1 MKKIWL
7 VTKREYITRV
17 KKKSFL
23 VMTLLSPLL
32 IVLFYGIIFYFS
44 FNKDISD
51 TSKKVLIVDESGVFK
66 NQLKNSK
73 TISFEYVDINKND
86 IQKILELDENYGIIF
101 IPSFADSIKELEF
114 LGKEQPSLNTL
125 DYIESQFLSTIKN
138 KKLSEKGIDKE
149 ILTQINSQKLNL
161 KTIKYTEKGI
171 EKGNSGVTTMIGFI
185 GAFLI
190 YLFIFLYG
198 IQVMR
203 GVIEEK
209 TNRIVEVIISSVK
222 PFQLMMGK
230 IIGIAMVGLT
240 QFLLWIILVSVLSG
254 PVSGT
259 VMNLMDV
266 APSEIAASQGANIP
280 ENTNEGGVG
289 GFINDLGNYNFT
301 LILCM
306 FLFYFISGYLFYG
319 SLFAAIGSAVDNET
333 DTQQFMFPMT
343 MPLILA
349 FVLAQSVVVN
359 APNGSI
365 AVWLSMIPFTSPVV
379 MMVRLPFGVPVWQ
392 ILVSMLSMI
401 SGFIF
406 TVWLAGRIYR
416 IGILTFGKKPSYKEI
431 WKWLFMNN

>member
-1 MKKIWL
+1 
-7 VTKREYITRV
+7 
-17 KKKSFL
+17 
-23 VMTLLSPLL
+23 
-32 IVLFYGIIFYFS
+32 
-44 FNKDISD
+44 
-51 TSKKVLIVDESGVFK
+51 
-66 NQLKNSK
+66 
-73 TISFEYVDINKND
+73 
-86 IQKILELDENYGIIF
+86 
-101 IPSFADSIKELEF
+101 
-114 LGKEQPSLNTL
+114 
-125 DYIESQFLSTIKN
+125 
-138 KKLSEKGIDKE
+138 
-149 ILTQINSQKLNL
+149 
-161 KTIKYTEKGI
+161 
-171 EKGNSGVTTMIGFI
+171 
-185 GAFLI
+185 
-190 YLFIFLYG
+190 
-198 IQVMR
+198 
-203 GVIEEK
+203 
-209 TNRIVEVIISSVK
+209 
-222 PFQLMMGK
+222 
-230 IIGIAMVGLT
+230 
-240 QFLLWIILVSVLSG
+240 LVSVLSG

>member
-51 TSKKVLIVDESGVFK
+51 TSKKVLIVDESGNFE

-73 TISFEYVDINKND
+73 TISFVYTDIKKD
-86 IQKILELDENYGIIF
+86 EVEEVLKSDENYGIIF
-101 IPSFADSIKELEF
+101 IPANTDSIKELEF

-138 KKLSEKGIDKE
+138 KKLSEKGIDKK

-190 YLFIFLYG
+190 YLFIFLSG

>member
-51 TSKKVLIVDESGVFK
+51 TSKKVLIVDESGNFE

-73 TISFEYVDINKND
+73 TISFVYPDIKKD
-86 IQKILELDENYGIIF
+86 EVEEVLKSDENYGIIF
-101 IPSFADSIKELEF
+101 IPANTDSIKELEF

-138 KKLSEKGIDKE
+138 KKLSEKGIDKK

>member
-51 TSKKVLIVDESGVFK
+51 TSKKVLIVDESGNFE

-73 TISFEYVDINKND
+73 TITFEYTDIKKDD
-86 IQKILELDENYGIIF
+86 IEEVLESDENYGIIF
-101 IPSFADSIKELEF
+101 IPANSDSIKELEF

-230 IIGIAMVGLT
+230 IVGIAMVGLT
-240 QFLLWIILVSVLSG
+240 QFLLWIVLVSVLSG

-266 APSEIAASQGANIP
+266 SPTEIAASQGANIP
-280 ENTNEGGVG
+280 ENTNEGGIG
-289 GFINDLGNYNFT
+289 GFMNDLGNYNFT

-392 ILVSMLSMI
+392 ILLSMLSMI

>member
-51 TSKKVLIVDESGVFK
+51 TSKKVLIVDESGNFE

-73 TISFEYVDINKND
+73 TISFVYTDIKKD
-86 IQKILELDENYGIIF
+86 EVEEVLKSDENYGIIF
-101 IPSFADSIKELEF
+101 IPANTDSIKELEF

-138 KKLSEKGIDKE
+138 KKLSEKGIDKK

>member
-51 TSKKVLIVDESGVFK
+51 TSKKVLIVDESGNFE

-73 TISFEYVDINKND
+73 TISFVYTDIKKD
-86 IQKILELDENYGIIF
+86 EVEEVLKSDENYGIIF
-101 IPSFADSIKELEF
+101 IPANTDSIKELEF

-138 KKLSEKGIDKE
+138 KKLAEKGIDKE

>member
-51 TSKKVLIVDESGVFK
+51 TSKKVLIVDESGNFE

-73 TISFEYVDINKND
+73 TISFVYTDIKND
-86 IQKILELDENYGIIF
+86 EVEEVLKSDENYGIIF
-101 IPSFADSIKELEF
+101 IPANTDSIKELEF

>member
-51 TSKKVLIVDESGVFK
+51 TSKKVLIVDESGNFE

-73 TISFEYVDINKND
+73 TISFVYTDIKKD
-86 IQKILELDENYGIIF
+86 EVEEVLKSDENYGIIF
-101 IPSFADSIKELEF
+101 IPANTDSIKELEF

>member
-51 TSKKVLIVDESGVFK
+51 TSKKVLIVDESGNFE

-73 TISFEYVDINKND
+73 TISFEYTDIKKD
-86 IQKILELDENYGIIF
+86 DVAEVLESDENYGIIF
-101 IPSFADSIKELEF
+101 IPANTDSIKELEF

-230 IIGIAMVGLT
+230 IVGIAMVGLT
-240 QFLLWIILVSVLSG
+240 QFLLWIVLVSVLSG

-266 APSEIAASQGANIP
+266 SPTEIAASQGANIP
-280 ENTNEGGVG
+280 ENTNEGGIG
-289 GFINDLGNYNFT
+289 GFMNDLGNYNFT

-392 ILVSMLSMI
+392 ILLSMLSMI
-401 SGFIF
+401 TGFIF

>member
-51 TSKKVLIVDESGVFK
+51 TTKKVLIVDESGNFT
-66 NQLKNSK
+66 NQLKNSN
-73 TISFEYVDINKND
+73 TISFEYVNIDKNEV
-86 IQKILELDENYGIIF
+86 QKVLEIDENYGIIF
-101 IPSFADSIKELEF
+101 IPANSDSIKELEF

-125 DYIESQFLSTIKN
+125 DYIESQFLATIKN

-149 ILTQINSQKLNL
+149 ILSQINSQKLNL

-230 IIGIAMVGLT
+230 IVGIAMVGLT
-240 QFLLWIILVSVLSG
+240 QFLLWIVLVSVLSG

-259 VMNLMDV
+259 IMNLMDV
-266 APSEIAASQGANIP
+266 SPTEIAASQGAKIP
-280 ENTNEGGVG
+280 ENTNEAGIG
-289 GFINDLGNYNFT
+289 GFLSDLGNYNFT
-301 LILCM
+301 LILSM

-333 DTQQFMFPMT
+333 DTQQFMLPMT

-359 APNGSI
+359 APNGTI

>member
-1 MKKIWL
+1 
-7 VTKREYITRV
+7 
-17 KKKSFL
+17 
-23 VMTLLSPLL
+23 
-32 IVLFYGIIFYFS
+32 
-44 FNKDISD
+44 
-51 TSKKVLIVDESGVFK
+51 
-66 NQLKNSK
+66 
-73 TISFEYVDINKND
+73 
-86 IQKILELDENYGIIF
+86 
-101 IPSFADSIKELEF
+101 
-114 LGKEQPSLNTL
+114 
-125 DYIESQFLSTIKN
+125 
-138 KKLSEKGIDKE
+138 
-149 ILTQINSQKLNL
+149 
-161 KTIKYTEKGI
+161 
-171 EKGNSGVTTMIGFI
+171 
-185 GAFLI
+185 
-190 YLFIFLYG
+190 
-198 IQVMR
+198 
-203 GVIEEK
+203 
-209 TNRIVEVIISSVK
+209 
-222 PFQLMMGK
+222 
-230 IIGIAMVGLT
+230 
-240 QFLLWIILVSVLSG
+240 LVSVLSG

-333 DTQQFMFPMT
+333 DTQQFMT